1 MIRVV
6 LISDTHGLLRPEA
19 KDYLRGAD
27 RIVHAGDIC
36 GAHVI
41 EELSALAPLTVVRGN
56 NDRGAWAQSL
66 AEMEWL
72 QLEHVLIHV
81 LHDLSQIDIDPVAA
95 GVHAVVS
102 GHTHKPLIERRD
114 NVLWVNP
121 GSAGPRRFA
130 LPISMGELLID
141 GTKVTARIVT
151 LSPPSTRFA

>member
-1 MIRVV
+1 MIRVG

-66 AEMEWL
+66 AEVEWL
-72 QLEHVLIHV
+72 QLELVLIHV

-114 NVLWVNP
+114 NVLLVNP

-141 GTKVTARIVT
+141 RTKVTARIVT

>member
-1 MIRVV
+1 MIRVG

-66 AEMEWL
+66 AEVEWL

-114 NVLWVNP
+114 NVLLVNP

>member
-114 NVLWVNP
+114 NVLLVNP

-141 GTKVTARIVT
+141 RTKVTARIVT

>member
-1 MIRVV
+1 MIRVG

-114 NVLWVNP
+114 NVLLVNP

-141 GTKVTARIVT
+141 RTKVTARIVT

>member
-114 NVLWVNP
+114 NVLLVNP

>member
-66 AEMEWL
+66 AEVEWL

-114 NVLWVNP
+114 NVLLVNP

>member
-66 AEMEWL
+66 AEVEWL

-81 LHDLSQIDIDPVAA
+81 LHDLAQIDIDPVAA

-121 GSAGPRRFA
+121 GSVGPRRFA

>member
-1 MIRVV
+1 MIRVG

-72 QLEHVLIHV
+72 QLEHVLINV

-114 NVLWVNP
+114 NVLLVNP

-141 GTKVTARIVT
+141 RTKVTARIVT

>member
-66 AEMEWL
+66 AEVEWL

-114 NVLWVNP
+114 NVLLVNP

-141 GTKVTARIVT
+141 GTKVTARTVT

>member
-1 MIRVV
+1 MIRVG

-66 AEMEWL
+66 AEVEWL

-81 LHDLSQIDIDPVAA
+81 LHDLSQIDIGPVAA

-114 NVLWVNP
+114 NVLLVNP

>member
-66 AEMEWL
+66 AEVEWL

>member
-66 AEMEWL
+66 AEVEWL

-81 LHDLSQIDIDPVAA
+81 LHDLSQIDIDPVAV